1 MGYDIVTAHQNALRA
16 IRESTCDPQRHT
28 YLVNENQEMVGPLC
42 GDRTI
47 SYQLKPGARTNH
59 IAKMLGISAVNL
71 EKVISLQK
79 NRKMTQFSASD
90 LVFYLD
96 ITPRSATR
104 ILKKLVEHGAAEK
117 VNSMNLNGRG
127 RPAAIY
133 EIDFEKIQL

>member
-1 MGYDIVTAHQNALRA
+1 
-16 IRESTCDPQRHT
+16 
-28 YLVNENQEMVGPLC
+28 
-42 GDRTI
+42 
-47 SYQLKPGARTNH
+47 
-59 IAKMLGISAVNL
+59 
-71 EKVISLQK
+71 
-79 NRKMTQFSASD
+79 MTQFSASD